1 MAAKGDTTRPHSV
14 KAEFDDSLSATASG
28 GAVLLEKAMRRLG
41 LRNMFE
47 RFLPKRDGEYSSAE
61 ICEQVLAGLLCGGKG
76 FQAAQAL
83 RRDPLLGTIFGHEKV
98 AEEATVWRALCDMAQ
113 LARRSF
119 SSTYKPLGSV
129 QPALDL
135 QGNEKKPASHE
146 RIVPQEPE
154 AMSEERRRQFDQL
167 MEQVAVRCAQ
177 SLAIGDMRLGGYVPV
192 HGDGSALEV
201 KGNCFDAARKD
212 RNGNKSLQLMTLSA
226 GPLFIGHRLL
236 PGASDEG
243 TALASLLKTSGQTV
257 GKIAPRSPVLA
268 LLDAAFAE
276 KEVVE
281 EVDQLG
287 WQYIICANQ
296 HRQLLERLAGDINE
310 TEWTSTGADASRGWA
325 QSSVAIMRHQPQGW
339 SQVQTVIVRRYRQE
353 GELQGTW
360 HYSFLYTCL
369 TRERLPKKWIKKH
382 GFAQYI
388 WMLYCTKQ
396 GRENTYKTW
405 LSDLGGHNPASG
417 RLGASE
423 VMCYMQ
429 AIAANVHTVIS
440 YRVMPGQ
447 DRGIRHWR
455 FVRDYVHLAGRVVM
469 EAGRTLKVYLAGANI
484 PEHARR
490 LWLDAYAAVQRL

>member
-1 MAAKGDTTRPHSV
+1 MANSGDKARPHSV

-28 GAVLLEKAMRRLG
+28 GAVLLEKAIRGLG

-47 RFLPKRDGEYSSAE
+47 RFLPKRNGEYSSAE
-61 ICEQVLAGLLCGGKG
+61 ICGQMLAGLLCAGKG
-76 FQAAQAL
+76 FQAAELL
-83 RRDPLLGTIFGHEKV
+83 RRDPLLGRIFGHEKV
-98 AEEATVWRALCDMAQ
+98 ADDATVWRALCDMAG

-119 SSTYKPLGSV
+119 SNAYKPVGSA

-135 QGNEKKPASHE
+135 QGNEKMPASHQ
-146 RIVPQEPE
+146 RIVPDEPE
-154 AMSEERRRQFDQL
+154 AMSDERRLQFDQL

-177 SLAIGDMRLGGYVPV
+177 SLPIEQIRLAGYVPV
-192 HGDGSALEV
+192 HGDGTALEV

-212 RNGNKSLQLMTLSA
+212 RNGNKSLQLMTLAA
-226 GPLFIGHRLL
+226 GPIFIAHRLL

-243 TALASLLKTSGQTV
+243 TALAALLKTSGATV
-257 GKIAPRSPVLA
+257 GKIAPHSPVLA

-276 KEVVE
+276 KQVAE
-281 EVDQLG
+281 EADQLG

-296 HRQLLERLAGDINE
+296 HRQLLERLAGDIAE
-310 TEWTSTGADASRGWA
+310 TEWVSTGADASRNWA

-339 SQVQTVIVRRYRQE
+339 SQVQTVIVRRYRHQD
-353 GELQGTW
+353 ELEGTW
-360 HYSFLYTCL
+360 HYSFLYTRL
-369 TRERLPKKWIKKH
+369 TRELLPKKWIKKY
-382 GFAQYI
+382 GFAQYV
-388 WMLYCTKQ
+388 WMLYSTKQ

-423 VMCYMQ
+423 VMCCLQ

-440 YRVMPGQ
+440 CRVMPRQ

-455 FVRDYVHLAGRVVM
+455 FVRDYVRLAGRVVM
-469 EAGRTLKVYLAGANI
+469 QAGRTLKICLAGADI
-484 PEHARR
+484 PERARR

>member
-1 MAAKGDTTRPHSV
+1 
-14 KAEFDDSLSATASG
+14 
-28 GAVLLEKAMRRLG
+28 
-41 LRNMFE
+41 
-47 RFLPKRDGEYSSAE
+47 
-61 ICEQVLAGLLCGGKG
+61 
-76 FQAAQAL
+76 
-83 RRDPLLGTIFGHEKV
+83 V
-98 AEEATVWRALCDMAQ
+98 AEEATVWRALCNMAG
-113 LARRSF
+113 LARRLF
-119 SSTYKPLGSV
+119 SNTYKPVGSV

-135 QGNEKKPASHE
+135 QGKEKKPATHE

-154 AMSEERRRQFDQL
+154 AMSDERRLQFDQL
-167 MEQVAVRCAQ
+167 MEQVAVRSAQ
-177 SLAIGDMRLGGYVPV
+177 SLAIGDLRLAGFVAV
-192 HGDGSALEV
+192 HGDGTALEV

-226 GPLFIGHRLL
+226 GPIYIGLRLL

-243 TALASLLKTSGQTV
+243 IALASLLKTSGATV
-257 GKIAPRSPVLA
+257 GKIAPITPVLA

-276 KEVVE
+276 KQVVE
-281 EVDQLG
+281 EVDLLG

-296 HRQLLERLAGDINE
+296 HRDLLERLAADINE
-310 TEWTSTGADASRGWA
+310 SEWIRGGADASRGWA
-325 QSSVAIMRHQPQGW
+325 ENSVAIMRHQPQGW
-339 SQVQTVIVRRYRQE
+339 SQVQTVIVRRYRNE

-360 HYSFLYTCL
+360 HYSFLYTNL
-369 TRERLPKKWIKKH
+369 TRELLPKKWIKKY
-382 GFAQYI
+382 GFAQYL
-388 WMLYCTKQ
+388 WMLYSTKQ

-423 VMCYMQ
+423 VICYLQ

-440 YRVMPGQ
+440 YRVMPAQ

-469 EAGRTLKVYLAGANI
+469 EAGRTLKIYLAGADT
-484 PEHARR
+484 PERARR